1 MYHCSIKVLSEPLMC
16 CQSAAKP
23 LMLTSQIK
31 MLRLAVNKNKVD
43 EESFYMTKFIK
54 VFLLLLTDTTN
65 TTLTARDLFLEGSAY
80 VSLIWWID
88 CNNCIQGPNISLM
101 WNPSWTALVE
111 AMASLLVYSN
121 WLRRKVYALSTPLK
135 YFAPQLNPILTW
147 YIASLVKKLR
157 GRNHNIERRPSV
169 S

>member
-80 VSLIWWID
+80 VSLI
-88 CNNCIQGPNISLM
+88 
-101 WNPSWTALVE
+101 
-111 AMASLLVYSN
+111 
-121 WLRRKVYALSTPLK
+121 
-135 YFAPQLNPILTW
+135 
-147 YIASLVKKLR
+147 
-157 GRNHNIERRPSV
+157 
-169 S
+169 